1 MKSYIFKIELEPD
14 AEGWR
19 AFYPP
24 LEDIGA
30 STWGSTQEEALANIK
45 EVLEMIVEEFNEQ
58 NQSIPENKRMIV
70 SDGAAVTVNL

>member
-1 MKSYIFKIELEPD
+1 MKSYIFQIELEPD

-19 AFYPP
+19 AFYLP
-24 LEDIGA
+24 LEEIGA
-30 STWGSTQEEALANIK
+30 STWGTTQEEALDNIK

-58 NQSIPENKRMIV
+58 NESIPANNRMIV

>member
-1 MKSYIFKIELEPD
+1 VKSYIFQIELEPD

-24 LEDIGA
+24 LEEIGA
-30 STWGSTQEEALANIK
+30 STWGTTQEAVLDNIK

-58 NQSIPENKRMIV
+58 NQSIPASNRRAI
-70 SDGAAVTVNL
+70 SDGATVTVSL

>member
-1 MKSYIFKIELEPD
+1 MKSYIFQIELEPD

-24 LEDIGA
+24 LEEIGA
-30 STWGSTQEEALANIK
+30 STWGTTQEEALANIK
-45 EVLEMIVEEFNEQ
+45 DVLEMIVEEFNEQ
-58 NQSIPENKRMIV
+58 NESIPASNRMTV